1 MEPVDH
7 TAERAEVDRKGCSP
21 FGERPTQANDV
32 SRHNVPTAVS
42 WGSDFLRIRG
52 GQRVSLR
59 GVDWALLSVLPQEA
73 RSAVVAAAR
82 ARRFDRGEVVFHWGD
97 LGDAVHLVRRGRFA
111 VRVNNA
117 AGETAT
123 LRVLGPG
130 EAFGELALVHPG
142 SHHRSATVSAL
153 EPGETLS
160 ISGRTFTSLRDRYHG
175 LDRLLAHLLAE
186 RVEQLSE
193 RLLEAHYLNVDTRVF
208 RRLVE
213 LAAVYGCGTE
223 CPTIPIRQED
233 IASMAGTTRPTVNQI
248 LRRLAD
254 EGTVSLRRGTIV
266 IEDLQRLRARAR
278 IGRTLG

>member
-1 MEPVDH
+1 ME
-7 TAERAEVDRKGCSP
+7 
-21 FGERPTQANDV
+21 
-32 SRHNVPTAVS
+32 
-42 WGSDFLRIRG
+42 
-52 GQRVSLR
+52 
-59 GVDWALLSVLPQEA
+59 WALLSVLPQEA
-73 RSAVVAAAR
+73 RAAVVAAAR
-82 ARRFDRGEVVFHWGD
+82 QRRFDRGEVVFHWGD

-111 VRVNNA
+111 VRVNNV

-130 EAFGELALVHPG
+130 EAFGELALVHPD

-153 EPGETLS
+153 EPAETLS
-160 ISGRTFTSLRDRYHG
+160 ISGRSFASLRDRYHG
-175 LDRLLAHLLAE
+175 VDRLLTHLLAE

-213 LAAVYGCGTE
+213 LAAVYGRGSD
-223 CPTIPIRQED
+223 CPVIPVTQED

-254 EGTVSLRRGTIV
+254 EGTVSLHRGTIV
-266 IEDLQRLRARAR
+266 IQDLHRLRTRAR
-278 IGRTLG
+278 LGGALR